1 MPTLH
6 NRLLSPVVVITK
18 GRGVERF
25 EDSRELFKRLEEIP
39 TLGDSIMS
47 IQHGAKALSE
57 DSIAALEYVLHFVGF
72 SPFKRASLRKG
83 NPFTRF
89 ATRWSWTFL
98 GEYLGF
104 TWRDL

>member
-6 NRLLSPVVVITK
+6 NRLLEPVVVITK
-18 GRGVERF
+18 GRGMERF
-25 EDSRELFKRLEEIP
+25 DDSRELFQRLEEIRA
-39 TLGDSIMS
+39 LGDSIMS
-47 IQHGAKALSE
+47 IQHGKKALAAESV
-57 DSIAALEYVLHFVGF
+57 AALEYVLQYVGF
-72 SPFKRASLRKG
+72 APFKRASLRKG

-104 TWRDL
+104 DWREL

>member
-6 NRLLSPVVVITK
+6 NYLPAPVVLITK

-25 EDSRELFKRLEEIP
+25 EDSRELFKRLEELP
-39 TLGDSIMS
+39 ALGESIMS
-47 IQHGAKALSE
+47 IQHGQKALTPESV
-57 DSIAALEYVLHFVGF
+57 AALEYVLHFVGMA
-72 SPFKRASLRKG
+72 PFKRASLRKG
-83 NPFTRF
+83 NPFSRY

-104 TWRDL
+104 DWRDL